1 LQDTLSRIQL
11 QLNEISQQ
19 RDALQVQH
27 ESREAEFAREK
38 ALLEDLLTD
47 VQGADKRAQ
56 ESQVTAQQGLLA
68 EAQRTRV
75 RQCADI
81 LKSGLTVRFAGSA
94 AEVSRSLG
102 RPCGYS

>member
-1 LQDTLSRIQL
+1 MRDTLSRIQL
-11 QLNEISQQ
+11 QLSEISQQ
-19 RDALQVQH
+19 RDTLQTQL

-56 ESQVTAQQGLLA
+56 ESQVAVQQQLLG

-75 RQCADI
+75 S
-81 LKSGLTVRFAGSA
+81 SGPLA
-94 AEVSRSLG
+94 
-102 RPCGYS
+102 Y

>member
-1 LQDTLSRIQL
+1 MQL
-11 QLNEISQQ
+11 
-19 RDALQVQH
+19 

-56 ESQVTAQQGLLA
+56 ESQVAVQQELLA

-75 RQCADI
+75 KQWSLGI
-81 LKSGLTVRFAGSA
+81 LRSGLTDPFCRKR
-94 AEVSRSLG
+94 SRSIKV
-102 RPCGYS
+102 S

>member
-1 LQDTLSRIQL
+1 MQL
-11 QLNEISQQ
+11 
-19 RDALQVQH
+19 

-56 ESQVTAQQGLLA
+56 ESQVAVQQDLLA

-75 RQCADI
+75 NRAVVQC
-81 LKSGLTVRFAGSA
+81 LPEVRIDNSFFRRHTRSIK
-94 AEVSRSLG
+94 VS
-102 RPCGYS
+102 